1 MDEAL
6 MGGFGRVCAR
16 RFDADDMLYNHALP

>member
-6 MGGFGRVCAR
+6 KAGFGRECAR
-16 RFDADDMLYNHALP
+16 RFDADDMFYNHALP